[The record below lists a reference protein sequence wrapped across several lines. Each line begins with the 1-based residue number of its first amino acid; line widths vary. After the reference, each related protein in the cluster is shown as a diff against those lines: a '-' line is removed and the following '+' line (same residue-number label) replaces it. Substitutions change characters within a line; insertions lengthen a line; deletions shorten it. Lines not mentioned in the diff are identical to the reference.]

1 MRLRGGFQTEGKGE
15 ARARMEAAAS
25 LNSLETCAQNT
36 AAERLCGASFGS
48 CETDAMVLGFLFSLQ
63 AISFIT
69 FSINKSVKAS
79 AEAGK
84 PAVFRW
90 V

>member
-1 MRLRGGFQTEGKGE
+1 
-15 ARARMEAAAS
+15 MEAAAS

-36 AAERLCGASFGS
+36 AARLCGASFGS